1 VKVRTYRPRGAS
13 RTLLSCRSPEVPLSG
28 PAGTGKSRA
37 CLEKLHHMAM
47 LNPGMKALIVRK
59 TLVSLRASALQTY
72 RKDVAATNLANGDV
86 RWYGG
91 SSSEPPSFQY
101 ANGSTIAVGGMDN
114 ATRVMSTEYDL
125 IYVQEAIELT
135 EDDWEAL
142 TTRLRN
148 GVVSFQQIIADTNP
162 STPTHWLKQRCDRGA
177 TLMLDTEHTDNPRY
191 FQDSGEPTD
200 EGASY
205 LATLDALTGVRHA
218 RLRKGLWVAAE
229 GIIYEDLNPA
239 VHFVPWFAVPPGW
252 PRYWSIDWGYV
263 NPTVVQ
269 CWAEDPDGRLY
280 LYRELYHSGRTVD
293 QIAAQLMGILDPS
306 GHLEEGR
313 WVAGDDGWI
322 EPRPSRVLADHD
334 SGDREQFRKI
344 TGISTKPANKVVGLG
359 IQAVAR
365 RLRPAQDGRPRL
377 FVMKNALVERDQSLA
392 DRKVPTCT
400 QEELPG
406 YIWDTGAGQ
415 ALKESPRKEHDHGC
429 DAARY
434 LVAERDLSG
443 TNRVRFL

>member
-1 VKVRTYRPRGAS
+1 
-13 RTLLSCRSPEVPLSG
+13 
-28 PAGTGKSRA
+28 
-37 CLEKLHHMAM
+37 MAM

-59 TLVSLRASALQTY
+59 TMVSLRASALQTY
-72 RKDVAATNLANGDV
+72 SKDVAVTNLANGDV

-91 SSSEPPSFQY
+91 SASEPPAYRY

-114 ATRVMSTEYDL
+114 PTRVMSTEYDV

-191 FQDSGEPTD
+191 FNDDGTATV
-200 EGASY
+200 EGATYISV
-205 LATLDALTGVRHA
+205 LDTLTGVRYA
-218 RLRKGLWVAAE
+218 RLRRGLWVAAE
-229 GIIYEDLNPA
+229 GIIYEELDPA
-239 VHFVPWFAVPPGW
+239 VHFIDPFPIPADW
-252 PRYWSIDWGYV
+252 PRYWSIDWGFT
-263 NPTVVQ
+263 NPFVCQ
-269 CWAEDPDGRLY
+269 WWAEDPDGRAY
-280 LYRELYHSGRTVD
+280 LYREIYMSRRTVD
-293 QIAAQLMGILDPS
+293 QHSARILDI
-306 GHLEEGR
+306 
-313 WVAGDDGWI
+313 VAPVNEDGEREWI
-322 EPRPSRVLADHD
+322 EPHPSRVLADHD

-344 TGISTKPANKVVGLG
+344 TGISTKPANKSVLVG
-359 IQAVAR
+359 IQAVSR
-365 RLRPAQDGRPRL
+365 RLRKAEDGQPRL
-377 FVMKNALVERDQSLA
+377 FVVKGALVERDQELA

-406 YIWDTGAGQ
+406 YIWDVGSGQ
-415 ALKESPRKEHDHGC
+415 SPKEAPLKKNDHGC
-429 DAARY
+429 DALRY
-434 LVAERDLSG
+434 YVAERDLSG